1 MRLPPHSKYLC
12 DKLASIE
19 AWSILLTDNLLKW
32 RSEFPIVERA
42 VYLISHSLGAMPRA
56 TYDCLHEYAEAWA
69 TRGVRAWAE
78 GWWDMPVTLG
88 NELARIIGA
97 EPNTVVMHQNV
108 SICQSLV
115 LSCLLPPTNSNRN
128 KIVFEELN
136 FPSVM
141 YVYEMH
147 AREHGMRIERVKS
160 ADGTTIPVERMLAA
174 IDEETLLVPMSHVL
188 FKSGFLQDA
197 KAITERAHEVGAMV
211 VLDVY
216 QSAGTVPFSVK
227 DLNVD
232 FATGGS
238 VKWLCGGP
246 GAGYLYVRPDLID
259 RLEPKT
265 TGWMA
270 HERPFAFETE
280 MHYAPNI
287 TRFLHGSPAIPAL
300 YAAQSGYRIIN
311 EIGVPA
317 IREKSMRQT
326 QKLIALA
333 EEAGFRVTSP
343 NDPAQRGGTITVW
356 DENAA
361 EITKELIRREF
372 IVDYRPGAG
381 VRISPHF
388 YTKDEELESIIVEMK
403 KIRDGRDFKTE
414 KAGAAF

>member
-1 MRLPPHSKYLC
+1 M
-12 DKLASIE
+12 
-19 AWSILLTDNLLKW
+19 TDDLLKW
-32 RSEFPIVERA
+32 RSEFPILDKT

-56 TYDCLHEYAEAWA
+56 TYDRLHQYADEWA

-78 GWWDMPVTLG
+78 GWWDMPVSLG
-88 NELARIIGA
+88 NEVARIIGA

-108 SICQSLV
+108 SICQSLI
-115 LSCLLPPTNSNRN
+115 LSCLLPPTKNSRRN
-128 KIVFEELN
+128 KIVYDELN

-141 YVYEMH
+141 YVYESH
-147 AREHGMRIERVKS
+147 ARENALRVERVKS
-160 ADGTTIPVERMLAA
+160 DDGITVPLERLLAA
-174 IDEETLLVPMSHVL
+174 IDEETLLVPISHVL
-188 FKSGFLQDA
+188 FKSAFLQDA

-227 DLNVD
+227 ELNVD

-270 HERPFAFETE
+270 HEHPFAFETDL
-280 MHYAPNI
+280 HYAPNI

-300 YAAQSGYRIIN
+300 YAAESGYKIIN
-311 EIGVPA
+311 KIGVPA
-317 IREKSMRQT
+317 IREKSVRQT
-326 QKLIALA
+326 QRLIELA
-333 EEAGFRVTSP
+333 EAAGFRVTSP
-343 NDPAQRGGTITVW
+343 KDPNRRGGTVTVS
-356 DENAA
+356 DDNAA
-361 EITKELIRREF
+361 AITNELVRREF

-388 YTKDEELESIIVEMK
+388 YTTDEEVELIIAEMK
-403 KIRDGRDFKTE
+403 KIRDGREYEIE